1 MRRTLVIAAAAL
13 ALAACSKPDK
23 PADQPA
29 AATPAPTPPPPA
41 PLTNADLA
49 GTWDATGMPMN
60 KDSVVVTLTMTNTPT
75 GEGSFVTVGGQK
87 VPATRRVLDADSI
100 VTESAGFKSAVR
112 RGMNVSSTRT
122 VLRLRDGKL
131 VGVISAKYANG
142 DTASYR
148 LTGTKKAP

>member
-1 MRRTLVIAAAAL
+1 MAFSMI
-13 ALAACSKPDK
+13 AACSKQEK

-29 AATPAPTPPPPA
+29 AAAPPPPPPPPA
-41 PLTNADLA
+41 LTNADLA
-49 GTWDATGMPMN
+49 GTWDATGMPMD
-60 KDSVVVTLTMTNTPT
+60 KDTVVVTLTMTNTPT
-75 GEGSFVTVGGQK
+75 GEGSYTMVGGQK
-87 VPATRRVLDADSI
+87 VPATSRVLEGDSI
-100 VTESAGFKSAVR
+100 VTQSAGFKSAVR
-112 RGMNVSSTRT
+112 KGMNVSSTRT